1 MINVEDHAAG
11 GKGNNNNDKKTPAKV
26 LKQHIEL
33 LGKPYPF
40 FTEITSSAPRL
51 KSWKTKFGTSSAPR
65 LKSWKTKFG
74 RIVFHA
80 HHTKTNVA
88 LTFFNFSK
96 NVFSVRL
103 GKKVGRWLKCG
114 MRYEGT

>member
-26 LKQHIEL
+26 LKQYIEL

-40 FTEITSSAPRL
+40 FTEI
-51 KSWKTKFGTSSAPR
+51 TSSAPR